1 MTSRSGP
8 ARTRLRLTAILF
20 ALAVLLSVAPAQAA
34 ATWTWVASPNRGTV
48 ASVLQDVVMVP
59 GAVPATTAWAVGY

>member
-48 ASVLQDVVMVP
+48 ASVLQDVMVP
-59 GAVPATTAWAVGY
+59 GAVPAATAWAVGS